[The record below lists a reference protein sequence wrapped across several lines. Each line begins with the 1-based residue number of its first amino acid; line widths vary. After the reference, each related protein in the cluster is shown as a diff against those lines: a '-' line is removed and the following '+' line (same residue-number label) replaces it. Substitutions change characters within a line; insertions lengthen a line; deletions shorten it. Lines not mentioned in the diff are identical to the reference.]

1 MKQLEFLNVFDT
13 CGGIA
18 CNICHLPRRLPKDLQ
33 THLPQTGATVL
44 LKFNNI
50 SNSLLS
56 HHFLAAR
63 DMLSMVWIGNASIAC
78 DFNHCLVLIL
88 LSNLGRRALARLAM
102 YTMQTRWMAS
112 CPSIP
117 EAGTF
122 SGAELPVQLL
132 ATSPR
137 IWDRCKGSLWTN
149 SDSRDSHP
157 GWLKCFQ
164 TLDCSH
170 NEVPNYQPKTK
181 TADNYWIT
189 CFNQMCPNI

>member
-1 MKQLEFLNVFDT
+1 LNVFDT

-63 DMLSMVWIGNASIAC
+63 DMFSMVWIGNASIAC
-78 DFNHCLVLIL
+78 GFNHCLVLIL

-122 SGAELPVQLL
+122 SGAELPWF
-132 ATSPR
+132 AS
-137 IWDRCKGSLWTN
+137 
-149 SDSRDSHP
+149 
-157 GWLKCFQ
+157 
-164 TLDCSH
+164 
-170 NEVPNYQPKTK
+170 
-181 TADNYWIT
+181 
-189 CFNQMCPNI
+189 CPTPSN